1 MDTQDSGWIGN
12 NAFVEVTRMALR
24 MHVLI
29 EREKQGEATGP
40 AAMVEIEMSSLE
52 AADAVL
58 TTMKEL
64 GTEDGDKLARRWGWS
79 SVEELRGFVTP
90 NAKLRRI
97 N

>member
-1 MDTQDSGWIGN
+1 MDAEDKGWVGN
-12 NAFVEVTRMALR
+12 EAIVAVTTMALR

-29 EREKQGEATGP
+29 EREKRGEATGP
-40 AAMVEIEMSSLE
+40 AAIVEIEKSTDE
-52 AADAVL
+52 AANAVL

-64 GTEDGDKLARRWGWS
+64 GTEDVDKLARRWGWS
-79 SVEELRGFVTP
+79 SVEDLRGFVTP